1 MSDRPLVTTT
11 RRRLIAGIGL
21 GLLGCDPHKPR
32 SGFLGAG
39 DAVNQ
44 RVQSRLFRRSRL
56 APSPAAGEDTA
67 IDDFPEY
74 FVSPSV
80 PRAPANW
87 VLRVGGMVKQPLQ
100 LSVDD
105 LTRMSRSEVRVR
117 HHCVE
122 GWTAVCFSAPVV
134 EIERTPRVDHLGPD
148 L

>member
-32 SGFLGAG
+32 SGLLGAG

-56 APSPAAGEDTA
+56 APSPSAGEDTA

-80 PRAPANW
+80 PHAPANW

-100 LSVDD
+100 LSS
-105 LTRMSRSEVRVR
+105 T
-117 HHCVE
+117 
-122 GWTAVCFSAPVV
+122 T
-134 EIERTPRVDHLGPD
+134 
-148 L
+148 